1 MPVLFLA
8 ACVAD
13 GPGATPGGVSA
24 PRGKTTYRC
33 DDGARMT
40 VENRGASVLLTLGD
54 DAPIMLPAS
63 PADSRIR
70 YGAPPYALLLDHNE
84 ALLMKSGAAPNT
96 CRR

>member
-1 MPVLFLA
+1 M
-8 ACVAD
+8 AD
-13 GPGATPGGVSA
+13 GPGAEPGVASA

-33 DDGARMT
+33 DDGARMV
-40 VENRGASVLLTLGD
+40 VENRGASVILTLD
-54 DAPIMLPAS
+54 DNAPVTLPAS

-70 YGAPPYALLLDHNE
+70 YGAPPYALLLDRNE